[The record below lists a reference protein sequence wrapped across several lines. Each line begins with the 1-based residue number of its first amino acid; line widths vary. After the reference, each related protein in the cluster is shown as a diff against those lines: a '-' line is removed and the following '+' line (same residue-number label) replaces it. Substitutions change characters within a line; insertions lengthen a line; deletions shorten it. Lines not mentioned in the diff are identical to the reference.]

1 MAIYKRVDVEKAFQ
15 SIKKGKTA
23 QVYLIAG
30 DRFFCRQVADK
41 LIDTLFAEQSQLNH
55 NLTVVDGEKEE
66 PIVTLNRLKTYS
78 MFPGRQVI
86 KVLDSQLLAKDIAKS
101 TKPQVTEDEKKTAP
115 LTSRGTAADDY
126 MAAFESGI
134 PENNILVLL
143 AEDIDKRKKF
153 FKFINT
159 KGIVFDLSVES
170 GASKSAREEQA
181 NVLRGLISE
190 TLNDFAK
197 TIEPRALPVLLERVG
212 FYPVAVV
219 RETEK
224 LALYV
229 EERRSITLADV
240 DAMIGRTRED
250 ALYELTEAYDNGEI
264 QKSLV
269 ISARLLE
276 SGLHPLVIVAGLR
289 NHLRRLLLV
298 CSFRMQSEPVF
309 VDGMSFAAFQKG
321 YLAQLKIAKADLLQ
335 TFPRH
340 PYALYMMF
348 TKARKSSARDLLSAL
363 KKLLEV
369 EFCLKSSPLTG
380 QVVLEGFF
388 FTTL

>member
-1 MAIYKRVDVEKAFQ
+1 MIMLGLNAYHGDSSACVIRDGE
-15 SIKKGKTA
+15 
-23 QVYLIAG
+23 LIAAVEEE
-30 DRFFCRQVADK
+30 RFCRQKHWA
-41 LIDTLFAEQSQLNH
+41 
-55 NLTVVDGEKEE
+55 G
-66 PIVTLNRLKTYS
+66 
-78 MFPGRQVI
+78 
-86 KVLDSQLLAKDIAKS
+86 
-101 TKPQVTEDEKKTAP
+101 
-115 LTSRGTAADDY
+115 
-126 MAAFESGI
+126 
-134 PENNILVLL
+134 
-143 AEDIDKRKKF
+143 
-153 FKFINT
+153 
-159 KGIVFDLSVES
+159 
-170 GASKSAREEQA
+170 
-181 NVLRGLISE
+181 
-190 TLNDFAK
+190 
-197 TIEPRALPVLLERVG
+197 LPVRSLEYCLEATG
-212 FYPVAVV
+212 
-219 RETEK
+219 
-224 LALYV
+224 
-229 EERRSITLADV
+229 ITLADV